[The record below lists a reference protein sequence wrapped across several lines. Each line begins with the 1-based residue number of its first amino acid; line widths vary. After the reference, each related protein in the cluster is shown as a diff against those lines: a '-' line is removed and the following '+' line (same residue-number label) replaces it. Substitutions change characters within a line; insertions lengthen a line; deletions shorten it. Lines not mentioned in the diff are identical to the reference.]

1 MGYLFT
7 VSLVWAFSFGLIKGN
22 LTNLDS
28 NFVAWARILVSFL
41 VFAPLIRIRGT
52 DRRLIINLVLTGIFQ
67 FGVMYITY
75 IYSYHYLKAYEVAL
89 FTIFTPLFVTIIN
102 DLYQKNFHKLFFIT
116 SLCAVAG
123 AAIIVYTNE
132 GDNSVLKGILIL
144 QISNGCFAF
153 GQIHYKRIKAMYPDI
168 RDKNV
173 FGLLYL
179 GALAVTSVAAGVSTG
194 WTLPDMDFKQLLT
207 LLYLGILASGVCFFL
222 WNVGATR
229 SSPGTLAVFN
239 NVKIPL
245 AVACSLVFFGES
257 ADIVRLLAG
266 GGVMLA
272 AVLVSEKYKSPRK
285 QSPSQPRN

>member
-1 MGYLFT
+1 MGYLLA

-28 NFVAWARILVSFL
+28 NFVAWARMLLSFL
-41 VFAPLIRIRGT
+41 VFAPLIRIKGT
-52 DRRLIINLVLTGIFQ
+52 DRRLIMNLVFTGIFQ

-89 FTIFTPLFVTIIN
+89 FTIFTPLFVTLIN
-102 DLYQKNFHKLFFIT
+102 DLYHKSFHKLFFIT

-123 AAIIVYTNE
+123 TAIVVYTGA
-132 GDNSVLKGILIL
+132 GDNAMLKGILVL

-153 GQIHYKRIKAMYPDI
+153 GQIHYKRIKTMYPDI
-168 RDKNV
+168 RDKDV

-194 WTLPDMDFKQLLT
+194 WTLPDISFKQVLT
-207 LLYLGILASGVCFFL
+207 LIYLGILASGVCFFL

-229 SSPGTLAVFN
+229 SSPGTLAVSN

-257 ADIVRLLAG
+257 ADMIRLLLG
-266 GGVMLA
+266 GGVMVA
-272 AVLVSEKYKSPRK
+272 AVLVSEKYKSPR
-285 QSPSQPRN
+285 RLI